1 MKVRTKK
8 LVAIGLML
16 IFVLFACAALI
27 TAFNSLTANAAFA
40 GYGAGLSNEEL
51 YNNSKKIRLYAKRHE
66 SEINCMKGV
75 EKNEKEI
82 MESVDR
88 AHFGGNDVY
97 GRPVFRLQ
105 S

>member
-51 YNNSKKIRLYAKRHE
+51 YNNSKKIRLYAKRH
-66 SEINCMKGV
+66 
-75 EKNEKEI
+75 
-82 MESVDR
+82 
-88 AHFGGNDVY
+88 
-97 GRPVFRLQ
+97 
-105 S
+105 